1 MNKEQAFNM
10 LSNNKDNSMS
20 NYYLNEIVRLSNDI
34 KYQEIRL
41 NNMLTRED
49 TYENKPYII
58 YHETLS
64 DSYKND
70 LETLSEMTLDFR
82 NKFEEL
88 SRSDKYSQ
96 IDFCQIKY
104 IDECPEDDKNNFG
117 WDEDGK
123 FVVSWDSY
131 DGLHT
136 YGQLWCIVVTDKF
149 TGNVKDT
156 LTYKQLEDNIA
167 QLKNELKL
175 NINHCVFFD

>member
-10 LSNNKDNSMS
+10 LSNSKENSMNS
-20 NYYLNEIVRLSNDI
+20 HYLDKVVRLSNDI
-34 KYQEIRL
+34 KHQEINL
-41 NNMLTRED
+41 NNILTWGD

-58 YHETLS
+58 YHDTLS
-64 DSYKND
+64 DSYEND

-88 SRSDKYSQ
+88 SGSNKYSQ
-96 IDFCQIKY
+96 IDFCQIKHV
-104 IDECPEDDKNNFG
+104 DECPENDKNNFL
-117 WDEDGK
+117 WDDAGK

-131 DGLHT
+131 DELHG

-156 LTYKQLEDNIA
+156 LTYKKLEDNIA

-175 NINHCVFFD
+175 NIIHCIFFD